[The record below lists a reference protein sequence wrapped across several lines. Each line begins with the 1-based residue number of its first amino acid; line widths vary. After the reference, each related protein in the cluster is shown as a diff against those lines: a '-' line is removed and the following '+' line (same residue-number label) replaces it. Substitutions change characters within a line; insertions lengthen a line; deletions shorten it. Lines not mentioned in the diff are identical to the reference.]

1 MAKKYS
7 ANEMKQ
13 IDAFATGV
21 FTSMGVHRD
30 DGVVVSRIKQ
40 SFDVAELML
49 AESKKRAAL
58 EEDKQNA

>member
-30 DGVVVSRIKQ
+30 SGVVESRIAQ
-40 SFDVAELML
+40 AFDVAELML
-49 AESKKRAAL
+49 AESKKRAAQ
-58 EEDKQNA
+58 EDSNG

>member
-30 DGVVVSRIKQ
+30 AGVVEARISQ
-40 SFDVAELML
+40 AFDVAELMQ

-58 EEDKQNA
+58 ENDNG